1 MRRARRCGRWARR
14 YGRSPSGDLERGL
27 EADFPA
33 EFSSLSD
40 DFEEARVKLA
50 SALAAVIGSSAA
62 VARECRE
69 LGDGAD
75 DLSSR
80 SERQAAA
87 LEQSSAALQQITAT
101 VKEASAGAADARA
114 AVAAADGE
122 ARRGAGVV
130 AEAVKAMTGLSQSA
144 REIREIIGLIDEIAF
159 QTNLL
164 ALNAGVEAAHAGDA
178 GRGFAVVATEV
189 RALAQRSADMA
200 KRIAEL
206 ISTSDRLV
214 ASGVAKVGA
223 TGEALTRIAAG
234 IGRLDAIVDAIATA
248 AVEQARGLQEINGA
262 VQEMDQVTQ
271 RNAAMA
277 GQTSESTRRLGEEVE
292 KLDRQMRQFR
302 VGAPS
307 AERQAA

>member
-1 MRRARRCGRWARR
+1 M
-14 YGRSPSGDLERGL
+14 
-27 EADFPA
+27 
-33 EFSSLSD
+33 
-40 DFEEARVKLA
+40 
-50 SALAAVIGSSAA
+50 
-62 VARECRE
+62 
-69 LGDGAD
+69 
-75 DLSSR
+75 
-80 SERQAAA
+80 
-87 LEQSSAALQQITAT
+87 
-101 VKEASAGAADARA
+101 
-114 AVAAADGE
+114 
-122 ARRGAGVV
+122 
-130 AEAVKAMTGLSQSA
+130 
-144 REIREIIGLIDEIAF
+144 IDEIAF

-164 ALNAGVEAAHAGDA
+164 ALNAGVEAARAGEA

-200 KRIAEL
+200 QSAL
-206 ISTSDRLV
+206 QTCISTSDRLV

-223 TGEALTRIAAG
+223 TGEALNRIAAG